1 MEARNCKDRVIVMQ
15 QHAAHMRQGRG
26 PRVGRRRQLGAVA
39 AFAAADTAAFQELEG
54 MEEER
59 VDL

>member
-1 MEARNCKDRVIVMQ
+1 MEAENFKELVVVMQ
-15 QHAAHMRQGRG
+15 QHAARLRQGRG